1 MRAKGACEYHAVH
14 LLENL
19 DVNDIL
25 DTFKGKKHQIQLY
38 NIIMLPVVAVEA
50 IQFSIFWGGGE
61 SQCPSSPLCMKPCNP
76 AHETLQPCT

>member
-1 MRAKGACEYHAVH
+1 MCMRAKGACEYHAVH

-50 IQFSIFWGGGE
+50 IQFSIFLGGRRIPV
-61 SQCPSSPLCMKPCNP
+61 SFLPPL
-76 AHETLQPCT
+76 HETLQPCT